1 MVSDDRLK
9 AFFGNCH
16 LWAIQSKPYDELISL
31 PDENTMNIKADQNL
45 STMIDDN
52 LYDRDYLQWID
63 NTVDRL
69 RSQNYNQVDWGHL
82 IEEIEAMSRR
92 ERKAMQSNLIVL
104 FLHLL
109 KWQYQSELRSGSWRG
124 SIVEHRQ
131 RLTDDLEESPS
142 LKSYLHEVWD
152 QAYSK
157 AVVRAAA
164 ETGLSIMTFP
174 TVCAYSTDQVLDLDF
189 LP

>member
-1 MVSDDRLK
+1 
-9 AFFGNCH
+9 
-16 LWAIQSKPYDELISL
+16 
-31 PDENTMNIKADQNL
+31 MNIKADQNP
-45 STMIDDN
+45 SPIVDDK

-63 NTVDRL
+63 TTVHRL
-69 RSQNYNQVDWGHL
+69 RSQNYNQVDWKHL

-109 KWQYQSELRSGSWRG
+109 KWQYQPEFRSGSWRG

-131 RLTDDLEESPS
+131 RLADDLEESPS
-142 LKSYLHEVWD
+142 LKSYFHEVWD

-157 AVVRAAA
+157 ATVRAAA
-164 ETGLSIMTFP
+164 ETGLSTTTFP
-174 TVCAYSTDQVLDLDF
+174 TVCTYSIDQVLDLGF

>member
-1 MVSDDRLK
+1 
-9 AFFGNCH
+9 
-16 LWAIQSKPYDELISL
+16 
-31 PDENTMNIKADQNL
+31 MNIKADQNP
-45 STMIDDN
+45 STMPSTTVDEK

-63 NTVDRL
+63 TTVHRL
-69 RSQNYNQVDWGHL
+69 RSQNYNQVDWEHL

-109 KWQYQSELRSGSWRG
+109 KWQYQPEFRSGSWQG

-142 LKSYLHEVWD
+142 LESYLNEVWN

-157 AVVRAAA
+157 AIVRAAA
-164 ETGLSIMTFP
+164 ETGFSTMTFP
-174 TVCAYSTDQVLDLDF
+174 TVCTYSIDQVLDLDF